1 MINSLQRRPGNATCA
16 PPKRRPKGWTLERRA
31 RQAARARE
39 TQPWRHA
46 TGPRSETGKARSS
59 MNGLKHGYRS
69 RAHIFDMRRARYV
82 LRLAARNIA
91 IVRAHLRLRR
101 LEDSL
106 RHKPET
112 PFSKLQLNHFRG
124 VLEGITASPMPER
137 PTFPLSRRSCGAAKA
152 EGIGFWLAQR

>member
-1 MINSLQRRPGNATCA
+1 MINNLQRRASEATCA
-16 PPKRRPKGWTLERRA
+16 PLKRRPKGWTPERRA
-31 RQAARARE
+31 RQSARARE

-46 TGPRSETGKARSS
+46 TGPRSETGKARSA
-59 MNGLKHGYRS
+59 MNGLKHGHRS

-91 IVRAHLRLRR
+91 IVRAYLRLRR

-112 PFSKLQLNHFRG
+112 PFSRLQLNYARD
-124 VLEGITASPMPER
+124 VLEGITRSPMPAR
-137 PTFPLSRRSCGAAKA
+137 PTFP
-152 EGIGFWLAQR
+152 GIGFWPAQR